1 MATFSYC
8 IVGAVRPKDWW
19 AGRGASFGSNARSN
33 AGTVA
38 GGSRLLSA
46 AQPRVDNGEVNPQ
59 PETVQTWL
67 RQLQGFEESEITSL
81 EPVSGGASNLT
92 YCVRMNKA
100 PFAAVALRIQRKE
113 GIFQPYSIVRETQVL
128 RKLEASSLPVPKV
141 LGVEWDR
148 EILGDKFA
156 VLEWIDAPHMGE
168 AGAEASFE
176 AFTRAVVQVH
186 QLDWQAL
193 GLDLL
198 GVPLNYENA
207 ILGAIAPV
215 AKRLRAWELNK
226 DPLLKRGLSLL
237 QSRRPTKGEIA
248 FCHGDINVFNY
259 LFRNGEVVGIVD
271 WEQAHLGDPRTDV
284 GQLLALS
291 ILKGA
296 PFGNVREMPFLLAY
310 EAAAGK
316 KLEYMEYFRAFWAFQ
331 LAVIYH
337 GWVKYNGTE
346 PWFSLAAVNELL
358 EAALAEI
365 D

>member
-1 MATFSYC
+1 MRRRSAPKPG
-8 IVGAVRPKDWW
+8 GAVRYRP
-19 AGRGASFGSNARSN
+19 GNP
-33 AGTVA
+33 
-38 GGSRLLSA
+38 L
-46 AQPRVDNGEVNPQ
+46 VDNGRVNPQ
-59 PETVQTWL
+59 TETVQNWL
-67 RQLQGFEESEITSL
+67 RQLQGFEEAKISSL
-81 EPVSGGASNLT
+81 VPVSGGASNLT
-92 YCVRMNKA
+92 YCVRLDGA
-100 PFAAVALRIQRKE
+100 PYAAVALRIQRKE

-128 RKLEASSLPVPKV
+128 RKLEASTLPVPKV

-168 AGAEASFE
+168 AGADASFD

-207 ILGAIAPV
+207 VLGEIAPV
-215 AKRLRAWELNK
+215 AKRMRAWEIEK
-226 DPLLKRGLSLL
+226 DPLLKRAVSLL
-237 QSRRPTKGEIA
+237 QSRRPTEGEIA

-259 LFRNGEVVGIVD
+259 LFRGGEVVGIVD
-271 WEQAHLGDPRTDV
+271 WEQARLGDPRSDV

-296 PFGNVREMPFLLAY
+296 PFGDVNAMPFLLAY
-310 EAAAGK
+310 EAAAGR

-331 LAVIYH
+331 LTVIYH
-337 GWVKYNGTE
+337 GWVKFNGTD
-346 PWFSLAAVNELL
+346 PWFSLPQVSELL
-358 EAALAEI
+358 ESALAEI